1 MITKLKTL
9 FNRRNS
15 TNQAVTYVTF
25 ANFLKAIVATIS
37 GVFTAKFLL
46 PEQLGAFNTLSI
58 FTSYIILA
66 QIGIPSGLSRE
77 LPFLYGKNNTAEGN
91 SIAATSKY
99 FMLRLSLFVLIVSLI
114 AGTYFFLNHNL
125 NYAVGS
131 IVIGVTSF
139 QSLFVTKYLKIL
151 YRTEN
156 HFIKLAKITLI
167 NTLVLGSSI
176 VLVYYYEF
184 YGLCARAILI
194 ALIDA
199 YFTNKW
205 KPLNVES
212 KWNYINFKTLLKTGM
227 PIYSVANVYGL
238 WPTLQRTIILSLLG
252 VKALGLYAL
261 ANIVQNMLNTFSN
274 AISSVVFPKMSNAY
288 GAGSSF
294 LDVLKIPLKL
304 MLLALIFNL
313 IILVLGWYLLP
324 YIVNLF
330 LPNYS
335 SGIEA
340 AQWMLIVAV
349 INTFLIFSNIYMVI
363 KKNHLRLMSFLAG
376 MTVWLLYIIFSEIKD
391 VSDLVV
397 FSQALVAG
405 FITIVIFD
413 VFIYKYLINKN
424 KG

>member
-1 MITKLKTL
+1 M
-9 FNRRNS
+9 
-15 TNQAVTYVTF
+15 TF